1 MKRITGSLLLLAAS
15 AWLAP
20 AALGQLVPI
29 GDLPTGGNQSFARGL
44 SPAGSRVAGQS
55 GTGSEIRAVLFGT
68 GGLTNLGTLGGT
80 ISLGFGVSNNGVVV
94 GHSLLANRQARAFRW
109 TSAGGMADLGTLAGG
124 VQSDAQGVS
133 ADGSVVSGY
142 SSTPA
147 GFRAFRWTGGTGMV
161 SLGTLGGSES
171 LGRGISNDGGVI
183 VGRSLNTSN
192 VDEAFR
198 WTSAGMVGLG
208 DLPGGNFG
216 SEAFNVSA
224 DGSVVVG
231 YGTNAFNVEEA
242 FRWENGNMI
251 GLGDLPGGRF
261 GSIGLD
267 TSVDGSIVV
276 GQGRSARGQEAFI
289 WDAANGMR
297 SLQDFLINEQGL
309 DLAGFTQLFQANGI
323 SDDGRTISGWGRNA
337 NGDIEGF
344 VVTLGQVP
352 APGAGL
358 LSLIGLATIAAA
370 RRRLT

>member
-20 AALGQLVPI
+20 AALGQFVPI
-29 GDLPTGGNQSFARGL
+29 GDLPGGNQSFAFGL
-44 SPAGSRVAGQS
+44 SPDGSRVAGQS
-55 GTGSEIRAVLFGT
+55 STGSEIRAVLFGT

-80 ISLGFGVSNNGVVV
+80 ISVGFGVSNNGVVV

-109 TSAGGMADLGTLAGG
+109 TSAGGMTNLGALAGG
-124 VQSDAQGVS
+124 TQSDAQGVS

-142 SSTPA
+142 SRTPA
-147 GFRAFRWTGGTGMV
+147 GQRAFRWTDGTGMV
-161 SLGTLGGSES
+161 SLGTLGGSVS
-171 LGRGISNDGGVI
+171 AGRGISNDGGVI

-192 VDEAFR
+192 LLEAFR

-208 DLPGGNFG
+208 DLPGGVFE
-216 SEAFNVSA
+216 SEAFNVSG

-231 YGTNAFNVEEA
+231 RGNSANGREA

-251 GLGDLPGGRF
+251 GLGDLPGGATD
-261 GSIGLD
+261 SIGLD
-267 TSVDGSIVV
+267 TSADGSIVV
-276 GQGRSARGQEAFI
+276 GRSGTARGNEAFI

-309 DLAGFTQLFQANGI
+309 DLAGFTLLLEANGI
-323 SDDGRTISGWGRNA
+323 SDDGRTFSGFGRNA
-337 NGDIEGF
+337 NGETEGF